1 MTENELE
8 RISHED
14 ALASALQSVADAA
27 AHLTEHGAWFEE
39 NGGEEAIVLL
49 GRLQDVTSALD
60 AARALGWQTT
70 DERLDAEDLLFAK
83 GTGFR

>member
-27 AHLTEHGAWFEE
+27 AHLTEHGAWYDYCD
-39 NGGEEAIVLL
+39 EASVLL
-49 GRLQDVTSALD
+49 GRLQDVITALD

>member
-1 MTENELE
+1 LTENELE

-27 AHLTEHGAWFEE
+27 DVVRNSTVAEYDNT
-39 NGGEEAIVLL
+39 IIILL
-49 GRLQDVTSALD
+49 GPFQDMTDALD

-70 DERLDAEDLLFAK
+70 DERLDAEAMFYGK
-83 GTGFR
+83 GTGL

>member
-27 AHLTEHGAWFEE
+27 SHLCEFGAYHENDGTTTVVLGRFQDLTE
-39 NGGEEAIVLL
+39 
-49 GRLQDVTSALD
+49 ALET
-60 AARALGWQTT
+60 ARALGWQTT
-70 DERLDAEDLLFAK
+70 DERLDAEAMFYGK
-83 GTGFR
+83 GTGL